1 MAVKRFQRLA
11 VLLAGAAMATFPM
24 PALAQSDQTYQFD
37 LQAQDLGDALRSV
50 AAKAGWELYAS
61 AEDVNGVPA
70 PRLEGAL
77 TARQAIERLL
87 ADTNL
92 RARFRDGAVIIRGRS
107 AAIATADDERSEEHT
122 SELHSLMRSSYAV
135 FCLKKKK

>member
-1 MAVKRFQRLA
+1 MAVERFLRLA
-11 VLLAGAAMATFPM
+11 VLLAGAAMSTFPM

-70 PRLEGAL
+70 PRLDGAL

-92 RARFRDGAVIIRGRS
+92 RARFRDGAVILRGRP
-107 AAIATADDERSEEHT
+107 AAMGPKSERRRGGEE
-122 SELHSLMRSSYAV
+122 
-135 FCLKKKK
+135 

>member
-1 MAVKRFQRLA
+1 
-11 VLLAGAAMATFPM
+11 MATFPM

-107 AAIATADDERSEEHT
+107 AAIATAGSEERRVGKEGVST
-122 SELHSLMRSSYAV
+122 CRSRWSPYH
-135 FCLKKKK
+135 

>member
-1 MAVKRFQRLA
+1 MIRRPPRSTRTDTL
-11 VLLAGAAMATFPM
+11 FPY
-24 PALAQSDQTYQFD
+24 PTLF
-37 LQAQDLGDALRSV
+37 RS
-50 AAKAGWELYAS
+50 
-61 AEDVNGVPA
+61 

-107 AAIATADDERSEEHT
+107 AAIATADDEAPDSEIIVTGTHIRSGETT
-122 SELHSLMRSSYAV
+122 SPVISASRDAIEKRGRTNLGEYIREPPQNFNARQNRGVVGGGHQGGREQRQ
-135 FCLKKKK
+135 

>member
-1 MAVKRFQRLA
+1 MAGKWFQRLA
-11 VLLAGAAMATFPM
+11 VRLAGAAMATFPM

-70 PRLEGAL
+70 PKLEGAL
-77 TARQAIERLL
+77 TARQAGERLL
-87 ADTNL
+87 AGTHL
-92 RARFRDGAVIIRGRS
+92 RARFRDGTVTHRGRT
-107 AAIATADDERSEEHT
+107 AAIATAGDKATDRREER
-122 SELHSLMRSSYAV
+122 RSGGKECV
-135 FCLKKKK
+135 RR

>member
-24 PALAQSDQTYQFD
+24 PALAQSDPTYQFD

-70 PRLEGAL
+70 TRPEGAL
-77 TARQAIERLL
+77 TAWQAIERLL
-87 ADTNL
+87 ADTHL
-92 RARFRDGAVIIRGRS
+92 RDRVRYGAVSRRGP
-107 AAIATADDERSEEHT
+107 AEATEMGTDEVSDGR
-122 SELHSLMRSSYAV
+122 MG
-135 FCLKKKK
+135 